1 VCGCLLKN
9 IDDFK
14 KSFCREN
21 TKNDIQMQAMVQ
33 LGVCQMP
40 LAYVLRR
47 WTWSAEENLVEE
59 LPRQPAVMPEESKK
73 KMWLAVTC
81 NEFKGLA
88 LCGNETEDG
97 RKIIRNH
104 MKSMKKDLASL
115 KRETEKRA
123 KKASASSDARKA
135 TQSAPAQTT
144 HKDCHTQQ
152 VPPEEGTSC
161 PKPRQTN
168 RQKKPAGPSSST
180 NPAVQTEGSHPTAA
194 EQTSETTEASN
205 IRDPRVSNTKGRK
218 RKQAYQK
225 PLDIGRKEVRVC
237 KQCGSTQ
244 HDLRMCPQRGEIPV
258 QH

>member
-1 VCGCLLKN
+1 
-9 IDDFK
+9 
-14 KSFCREN
+14 
-21 TKNDIQMQAMVQ
+21 MQAMVQ

-40 LAYVLRR
+40 MAYVLRR

-59 LPRQPAVMPEESKK
+59 LPGQPAVMPEESKK

-144 HKDCHTQQ
+144 NTNCHTQQ
-152 VPPEEGTSC
+152 VPPEDGTSC

-168 RQKKPAGPSSST
+168 RQKKPTRPSSST
-180 NPAVQTEGSHPTAA
+180 NPPVHATTLPTTKATEGSHPTAA
-194 EQTSETTEASN
+194 EQTSETSEASN

-218 RKQAYQK
+218 
-225 PLDIGRKEVRVC
+225 C
-237 KQCGSTQ
+237 Q
-244 HDLRMCPQRGEIPV
+244 HPDF
-258 QH
+258 